1 MRRQLTLLIGILA
14 ITVASIAGTV
24 LWENEPLLGLDLQGG
39 VSVRLIATQPADEVM
54 LDQTVEIIRNRVDG
68 LGVAEPEISRIAGG
82 VMVSLPGVKDQ
93 DRALQLVGTTAE
105 MRFRPVCNVFSST
118 GNLNTENKGKNY
130 EAAPLASCAG
140 GINGE
145 VEPVTGISGLTPKE
159 ADQANNFVVLSSQ
172 DDPGA
177 RYLLG
182 PSVLTGDALSDAGA
196 DFFDY
201 QWQISLA
208 LKAGQNGIQAFNS
221 VSTQCYFGSE
231 SCPQLP
237 GFTNGRLAIVL
248 DGKIITAPQIRA
260 PEFQRDAIVISGDYE
275 KEEAENVALA
285 LRYGSLPVELEA
297 ENTQI
302 VSATIG
308 EDSLDAGVKAGIIGL
323 ALVALF
329 MLFYYRLLG
338 LVALSS
344 LLVSGA
350 LLWAIVA
357 HLGTQEGLALTLA
370 GITGIIVAIGV
381 SVDSNIVYFEHLK
394 DDVLD
399 GRTARSSVDRAFP
412 IAFSTI
418 VKADMASLIGA
429 ILLWWLTV
437 GAVKGFAFY
446 LGLATLLDLV
456 ATYFFMGP
464 IVKVLAKTDWFAN
477 HPKRFGLPAI
487 GAVNES
493 RSKVSSPLVETI

>member
-1 MRRQLTLLIGILA
+1 MRRQLTLLIGILT
-14 ITVASIAGTV
+14 ITVALIVGTV

-118 GNLNTENKGKNY
+118 GNQNTENKGKNY
-130 EAAPLASCAG
+130 EAAPLASCTG
-140 GINGE
+140 GTNGE

-308 EDSLDAGVKAGIIGL
+308 EDSLDAGVRAGIIGL

-477 HPKRFGLPAI
+477 HPKRFGLPAT

-493 RSKVSSPLVETI
+493 RSKVSSTLVETI

>member
-1 MRRQLTLLIGILA
+1 MRRQLTFLIGIVSLT
-14 ITVASIAGTV
+14 IISIVGTV
-24 LWENEPLLGLDLQGG
+24 LWKNEPLLGLDLQGG
-39 VSVRLIATQPADEVM
+39 VSVRLIATQPADEIM

-68 LGVAEPEISRIAGG
+68 LGVAEPEISRIEGG

-105 MRFRPVCNVFSST
+105 MRFRPVCDVLPSASNGYSASE
-118 GNLNTENKGKNY
+118 GDNY
-130 EAAPLASCAG
+130 TASPFASCAG
-140 GINGE
+140 AISGDIK
-145 VEPVTGISGLTPKE
+145 PVTGADGLTPKE
-159 ADQANNFVVLSSQ
+159 SDLAENFVILNSQ

-177 RYLLG
+177 NYLLA
-182 PSVLTGDALSDAGA
+182 PSVLTGDGLSDAGA
-196 DFFDY
+196 DFYDY
-201 QWQISLA
+201 QWQISLV
-208 LKAGQNGIQAFNS
+208 LKDAQNGIQAFNS
-221 VSTQCYFGSE
+221 ISAQCYVGSDL
-231 SCPQLP
+231 CPTLP

-260 PEFQRDAIVISGDYE
+260 PEFQRDAIVITGGYE

-297 ENTQI
+297 ENTQL

-308 EDSLDAGVKAGIIGL
+308 EDSLDAGIKAGIIGL
-323 ALVALF
+323 VIVAIF
-329 MLFYYRLLG
+329 MLAYYRILG

-344 LLVSGA
+344 LLISGA
-350 LLWAIVA
+350 LLWAIIS

-370 GITGIIVAIGV
+370 GITGIIVSIGV

-394 DDVLD
+394 EDVLD

-418 VKADMASLIGA
+418 VKADVASLIGA
-429 ILLWWLTV
+429 VLLWWLTV

-464 IVKVLAKTDWFAN
+464 IVKVLARTNWFAN

-487 GAVNES
+487 GSITEARN
-493 RSKVSSPLVETI
+493 RTNPTQVETV

>member
-14 ITVASIAGTV
+14 ITIASIAGTV
-24 LWENEPLLGLDLQGG
+24 LWKNEPLLGLDLQGG
-39 VSVRLIATQPADEVM
+39 VSVRLIATQPADEIM

-105 MRFRPVCNVFSST
+105 MRFRPVCEVFSSV
-118 GNLNTENKGKNY
+118 GNQNTENEGNNY
-130 EAAPLASCAG
+130 VAAPLASCARA
-140 GINGE
+140 ISGE
-145 VEPVTGISGLTPKE
+145 TQPAVGTDGLTPKE
-159 ADQANNFVVLSSQ
+159 ADLANNFVILGSQ
-172 DDPGA
+172 DDPGS

-196 DFFDY
+196 DFYDY
-201 QWQISLA
+201 EWQISLV
-208 LKAGQNGIQAFNS
+208 LKEGRNGIEAFNS
-221 VSTQCYFGSE
+221 VSAQCYVGSD

-248 DGKIITAPQIRA
+248 DGQIITAPQIRA
-260 PEFQRDAIVISGDYE
+260 PEFKRDAIVISGAYE
-275 KEEAENVALA
+275 KEEAENVALT
-285 LRYGSLPVELEA
+285 LRYGSLPVELKA
-297 ENTQI
+297 ENTQL

-308 EDSLDAGVKAGIIGL
+308 EDSLDAGIKAGIIGMV
-323 ALVALF
+323 LVALF
-329 MLFYYRLLG
+329 MLSYYRLLG

-344 LLVSGA
+344 LLVSGS
-350 LLWAIVA
+350 LLWAIVS

-370 GITGIIVAIGV
+370 GITGIIVSIGV

-394 DDVLD
+394 EDVLD

-464 IVKVLAKTDWFAN
+464 IVKVLARTDWFAN

-487 GAVNES
+487 GAISES
-493 RSKVSSPLVETI
+493 RTKISSTQVEPI

>member
-14 ITVASIAGTV
+14 ITIASIAGTV
-24 LWENEPLLGLDLQGG
+24 LWKNEPLLGLDLQGG
-39 VSVRLIATQPADEVM
+39 VSVRLIATQPADDIM

-68 LGVAEPEISRIAGG
+68 LGVAEPEISRIEGG

-105 MRFRPVCNVFSST
+105 MRFRPVCNVFSSA
-118 GNLNTENKGKNY
+118 GNQNTETNGNNY

-140 GINGE
+140 AINGE
-145 VEPVTGISGLTPKE
+145 IQPVAGTDGLTPKE
-159 ADQANNFVVLSSQ
+159 ADQANNFVILSSQ

-208 LKAGQNGIQAFNS
+208 LKDGQNGIEAFNS
-221 VSTQCYFGSE
+221 ISAQCYFGSD

-248 DGKIITAPQIRA
+248 DGEIITAPQIRA
-260 PEFQRDAIVISGDYE
+260 PEFQRDAIVISGAYE

-285 LRYGSLPVELEA
+285 LRYGSLPIELEA
-297 ENTQI
+297 ENTQL

-308 EDSLDAGVKAGIIGL
+308 EDSLDAGIKAGIIGL
-323 ALVALF
+323 LFVALF

-338 LVALSS
+338 LVALS
-344 LLVSGA
+344 
-350 LLWAIVA
+350 
-357 HLGTQEGLALTLA
+357 
-370 GITGIIVAIGV
+370 
-381 SVDSNIVYFEHLK
+381 
-394 DDVLD
+394 
-399 GRTARSSVDRAFP
+399 
-412 IAFSTI
+412 
-418 VKADMASLIGA
+418 LIH
-429 ILLWWLTV
+429 I
-437 GAVKGFAFY
+437 
-446 LGLATLLDLV
+446 
-456 ATYFFMGP
+456 
-464 IVKVLAKTDWFAN
+464 
-477 HPKRFGLPAI
+477 
-487 GAVNES
+487 
-493 RSKVSSPLVETI
+493 